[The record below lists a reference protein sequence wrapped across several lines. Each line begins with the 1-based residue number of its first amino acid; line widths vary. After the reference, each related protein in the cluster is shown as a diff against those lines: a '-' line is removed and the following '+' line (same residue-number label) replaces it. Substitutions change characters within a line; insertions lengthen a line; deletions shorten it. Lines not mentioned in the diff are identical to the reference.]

1 SIFFLRSA
9 TPKVTANDNTQKEP
23 KTKDIVN
30 KLYPLVDELELDTNV
45 DKQISSFVTYD
56 ATDVESVHNLR
67 KFNRIQNNAF
77 IWGSRNW
84 DSDLNLEENV
94 YRCLPT
100 FLKFTIL
107 CRQRKIDGFVFE
119 LSGEVFGQNIKVFN
133 LCARHYRFYQNKAL
147 KIHNDGENIHCS
159 SHYTHCNPGRIVE
172 TFGNGVRRVL
182 KVLSDNDPSGVRCM
196 DKYYVGKKGWVFEFN
211 KWTFFITTFAP
222 FYPESHSR
230 YAFGC
235 KNCYILM
242 QPEISFALHDL
253 PPDTPET
260 NWDKPVTI
268 RDRIRIAYRNAGRPY
283 CMKDAYFNPM
293 SWDVVKPFNKED
305 PILEWW
311 KA

>member
-1 SIFFLRSA
+1 M
-9 TPKVTANDNTQKEP
+9 
-23 KTKDIVN
+23 
-30 KLYPLVDELELDTNV
+30 DELELDTNV

-56 ATDVESVHNLR
+56 ATDVESVHNF
-67 KFNRIQNNAF
+67 KEIQQNTECIFSKNAF

-119 LSGEVFGQNIKVFN
+119 LSGEEFGQNIK
-133 LCARHYRFYQNKAL
+133 
-147 KIHNDGENIHCS
+147 
-159 SHYTHCNPGRIVE
+159 

-293 SWDVVKPFNKED
+293 SWDVVKPINKED